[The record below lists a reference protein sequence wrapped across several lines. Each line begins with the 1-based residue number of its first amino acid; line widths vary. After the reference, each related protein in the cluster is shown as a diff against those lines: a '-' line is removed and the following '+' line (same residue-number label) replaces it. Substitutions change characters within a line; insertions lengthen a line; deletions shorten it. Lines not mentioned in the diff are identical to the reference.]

1 MIFQGE
7 NGDLKNRGLKV
18 EINHIP
24 LGSCKPNTNST
35 NNMVDNFPD
44 SSIGEGMD
52 ITIQGANGHVKHNN
66 DNQSLKSQDS
76 RQSLATMSSLSA
88 SKLDDTRIHPR
99 RSAIKQI
106 SQRFAEVISNGVC
119 SACNGYYGE
128 FFLY

>member
-1 MIFQGE
+1 MQ
-7 NGDLKNRGLKV
+7 NKKKQRQNHQNRR
-18 EINHIP
+18 
-24 LGSCKPNTNST
+24 
-35 NNMVDNFPD
+35 NNNCREQKDYEKMSV
-44 SSIGEGMD
+44 
-52 ITIQGANGHVKHNN
+52 
-66 DNQSLKSQDS
+66 
-76 RQSLATMSSLSA
+76 LATMSSLSA